1 MLGMDPLSLLPAL
14 AWLVLPAL
22 LGLGFRWLAGDDP
35 DGAGPILSALLT
47 TAWPD
52 PVGHGIREPEFI
64 PFRFDAPRAVE
75 TTRARGRTQP
85 NVRQPSP
92 V

>member
-1 MLGMDPLSLLPAL
+1 MDPLSLLPAL

-52 PVGHGIREPEFI
+52 PVGHGIREPEVHSV
-64 PFRFDAPRAVE
+64 PVRCAARCRDDAC
-75 TTRARGRTQP
+75 RGRTRP